1 MAKEIERKFLV
12 RDSSFKD
19 LAVKAVRILQG
30 YLFDTAR
37 GVLRVRIKGEKAF
50 LTLKS
55 ANRGISRN
63 EWEYE
68 IPVADAR
75 QMLELAGNAVLEKTR
90 FMVPFEGKVWE
101 VDVFDGKLAGLVL
114 AEVELPSEDTEVVL
128 PPFVGEEVSTNTMY
142 YNSALA
148 ASVAD

>member
-12 RDSSFKD
+12 RDSSFRD

-55 ANRGISRN
+55 ANRGITRN
-63 EWEYE
+63 EWEDE

-90 FMVPFEGKVWE
+90 FIVPFEGKVWE
-101 VDVFDGKLAGLVL
+101 VDVFEGKLAGLVL
-114 AEVELPSEDTEVVL
+114 GEVELPSEITEVVL
-128 PPFVGEEVSTNTMY
+128 PPFVGEEVSTNPMY

-148 ASVAD
+148 ASVSV

>member
-55 ANRGISRN
+55 ANRGITRN

-90 FMVPFEGKVWE
+90 FIVPFEGKVWE
-101 VDVFDGKLAGLVL
+101 VDVFEGKLAGLVL

-128 PPFVGEEVSTNTMY
+128 PPFVGEEVSTNPMY

-148 ASVAD
+148 ASVSV

>member
-12 RDSSFKD
+12 RDSSFRD

-55 ANRGISRN
+55 ANRGITRN

-90 FMVPFEGKVWE
+90 FIVPFEGKVWE
-101 VDVFDGKLAGLVL
+101 VDVFEGKLAGLVL
-114 AEVELPSEDTEVVL
+114 AEVELPSENTEVVL
-128 PPFVGEEVSTNTMY
+128 PPFVGEEVSTNPMY

-148 ASVAD
+148 ASVSV

>member
-12 RDSSFKD
+12 RDSSFRD

-55 ANRGISRN
+55 ANRGITRN

-90 FMVPFEGKVWE
+90 FIVPFEGKVWE
-101 VDVFDGKLAGLVL
+101 VDVFEGKLAGLVL

-128 PPFVGEEVSTNTMY
+128 PPFVGEEVSTNPMY

>member
-50 LTLKS
+50 MTLKS
-55 ANRGISRN
+55 ANRGITRN

-101 VDVFDGKLAGLVL
+101 VDVFEGKLAGLVL

-128 PPFVGEEVSTNTMY
+128 PPFVGEEVSTNPMY

-148 ASVAD
+148 ASVSV

>member
-12 RDSSFKD
+12 MDSSFREM
-19 LAVKAVRILQG
+19 AVSKVEIIQG
-30 YLFDTAR
+30 YIFDTPG

-55 ANRGISRN
+55 ANHGITRN

-90 FMVPFEGKVWE
+90 FIVPFEGKVWE
-101 VDVFDGKLAGLVL
+101 VDVFEGKLAGLVL

-128 PPFVGEEVSTNTMY
+128 PPFVGEEVSTNPMY

-148 ASVAD
+148 ASVSV